1 MKTKIV
7 TALMLALFLGPGL
20 SKADFKYTQSSK
32 MTGGMM
38 AGAMRMLGHFSKQL
52 REPMVSTT
60 YFKNNRMRRESP
72 DGTVEIIDLASQ
84 RIIQINTKKQA
95 YSVMTFEQMRQA
107 LANMQQKMQQGM
119 RQQKDQQKGQPNVQ
133 FQMNIHVTPTNQTQQ
148 LLGQIAQEMKIEA
161 DMVMQGQDP
170 KQPASGTQSATM
182 QMGVDSW
189 IAPHVA
195 GYQEVHAFYIQMAKL
210 MNWSPNTVP
219 MMDPRMSKA
228 MVDLAKSGKLP
239 VGLPLLQTINFG
251 MAGMPPAGNGTSP
264 QASSN
269 SQGQDSQ
276 SSNQTGSPQGV
287 AAKAIGGMF
296 GGFGRF
302 GHKKKQQDSSQT
314 DNSISPPPQGAAS
327 SPGTASLME
336 MTVQVTSFSSD
347 AVDSSLFEIPAGYR
361 QVQPDLNRPFGG
373 PR

>member
-1 MKTKIV
+1 MKSKIAA
-7 TALMLALFLGPGL
+7 ALMLALFLGPRL

-38 AGAMRMLGHFSKQL
+38 AGAMKMMSHFSKQL

-60 YFKNNRMRRESP
+60 YFKGNRMRRESP

-107 LANMQQKMQQGM
+107 LANMQQKMQQEM
-119 RQQKDQQKGQPNVQ
+119 HQQKGQQNVQ
-133 FQMNIHVTPTNQTQQ
+133 LQMKVHVIPTNQTQQ
-148 LLGQIAQEMKIEA
+148 LLGQVAQEMKIEA

-170 KQPASGTQSATM
+170 NHPAAGPQSATM

-195 GYQEVHAFYIQMAKL
+195 GYQEVQAFYVQMAKL
-210 MNWSPNTVP
+210 MNWTPNMTP

-251 MAGMPPAGNGTSP
+251 MAGMPPAGNGASP
-264 QASSN
+264 QANSN
-269 SQGQDSQ
+269 SQSQDSQ
-276 SSNQTGSPQGV
+276 SSNQASSPQ
-287 AAKAIGGMF
+287 AAAGKVIGGMF

-302 GHKKKQQDSSQT
+302 GHKKKQQDDSQT
-314 DNSISPPPQGAAS
+314 NNGNSPPPQGAAS

-336 MTVQVTSFSSD
+336 MTVQVTSFSSGS
-347 AVDSSLFEIPAGYR
+347 VDSSLFEIPAGYK
-361 QVQPDLNRPFGG
+361 QIQPDPNRPLGG